1 MSASPNG
8 HVVGIALAAL
18 FLASPPAAAAGAA
31 PAGQARTPE
40 EVPGDFAA
48 AWNRHDMK
56 ALARLFSDRAD
67 FVNVIG
73 LHWRGRGEIER
84 AHTEIHATRMKDSR
98 LTILAKT
105 VRPLRAD
112 VAIVHAD
119 WELQGDTG
127 IEGKPLPP
135 RTGVL
140 SFVVA
145 KRGGA
150 WLVESAQN
158 TDIVP
163 IPNASPAK

>member
-1 MSASPNG
+1 MSPSANG
-8 HVVGIALAAL
+8 FVVQIVLAAL
-18 FLASPPAAAAGAA
+18 CLATSPALASEAAS
-31 PAGQARTPE
+31 PFNVRTPE
-40 EVPGDFAA
+40 EVPDGFAV

-56 ALARLFSDRAD
+56 ALAGLFADRAD

-84 AHTEIHATRMKDSR
+84 AHAEIHATRMKDSR
-98 LTILAKT
+98 LTILART
-105 VRPLRAD
+105 ARPLRAD

-119 WELQGDTG
+119 WELAGDTG

-135 RTGVL
+135 RRGVL

-145 KRGGA
+145 KRGGR

-158 TDIVP
+158 TDVVP
-163 IPNASPAK
+163 IPIAPLAK